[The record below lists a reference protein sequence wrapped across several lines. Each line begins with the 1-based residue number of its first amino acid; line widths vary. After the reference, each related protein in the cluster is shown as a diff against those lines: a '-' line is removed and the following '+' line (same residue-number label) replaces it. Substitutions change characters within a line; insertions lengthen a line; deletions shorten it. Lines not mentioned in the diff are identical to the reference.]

1 MSISEFNAR
10 AAVKQAEGE
19 AQAKTINAE
28 ADAKVVRLVGEAE
41 AAKVEAI
48 GTAEASVIKQ
58 KIDSMESGN
67 YAVVQVAEALA
78 GSGMKLV
85 PDVVATGGSSGGGT
99 LVEVLLAN
107 LIRDGM
113 HKGSGLPLNGES
125 AVKPEALPAP

>member
-1 MSISEFNAR
+1 
-10 AAVKQAEGE
+10 
-19 AQAKTINAE
+19 
-28 ADAKVVRLVGEAE
+28 RLVGEAE

-85 PDVVATGGSSGGGT
+85 PDVVATGGSGSGGGT

-107 LIRDGM
+107 LIRD
-113 HKGSGLPLNGES
+113 
-125 AVKPEALPAP
+125 